1 MGIIL
6 QSVIPNSVTWTQTKG
21 TGYPEAINGGCHYFA
36 QLWLGSC
43 LHGWQLRWVG
53 SVGEKK
59 LGGGNSFIRSA
70 GDSFVELFVCFYLL
84 DIEALWNS
92 EWHLLLWILLFFL
105 LQNQFKCEFSASCG
119 ELLFCLWSCGIQ
131 NAMLSLVSPEGSE
144 TCGWVC
150 RKKLLNEMLTL
161 SFLLCSGWTPAKVQ

>member
-1 MGIIL
+1 MSIIL
-6 QSVIPNSVTWTQTKG
+6 QSVIPNNVTWIQTKG
-21 TGYPEAINGGCHYFA
+21 KGYPEAINEGCRYFA

-59 LGGGNSFIRSA
+59 LGGNSFLGSA
-70 GDSFVELFVCFYLL
+70 GDNFVGLFVCFYLL

-92 EWHLLLWILLFFL
+92 ERHLLLWILLFFL
-105 LQNQFKCEFSASCG
+105 LQNQFKCELSASCG
-119 ELLFCLWSCGIQ
+119 ELLFHLWSCGIQ
-131 NAMLSLVSPEGSE
+131 SAMLSLVSPEGSE

-161 SFLLCSGWTPAKVQ
+161 SFLLCPGWTPAKVQ